1 MSQIDTDEQVKS
13 VREIARDVIRMMEKN
28 YEESFSLDDGEEGLS
43 IHEVLDNFLT
53 PGNVACVVAEPGVG
67 STALLLRFLMSLD
80 LSREG
85 VILYSPRDTNDDLF
99 LRMIGFMSGRD
110 TIRLAEGRLFESE
123 WDVLIKR
130 AGFLADSCLQ
140 IRHRLPQD
148 LGQVRKAIEGFP
160 QVKGP
165 LRLVIFDDLLID
177 GSAEEA
183 VDQCI
188 ETLLRD
194 LEGLAIDC
202 KVAIIFTWKT
212 GPRVDGE
219 VKPELRPSQVALHQK
234 CQQFLRIVM
243 TLCNDGQRHRLSLY
257 DTDTGRNFAMRLT
270 LLTGIGVMHD
280 A

>member
-1 MSQIDTDEQVKS
+1 MSQVDTDEQVKS

-28 YEESFSLDDGEEGLS
+28 YEALFSLKDGEESLS

-53 PGNVACVVAEPGVG
+53 PGSVACVVTEPGAG

-85 VILYSPRDTNDDLF
+85 AILYSPRDTNDDLF

-110 TIRLAEGRLFESE
+110 TIRLAEGRLLESE

-130 AGFLADSCLQ
+130 AGLLADSCIQ
-140 IRHRLPQD
+140 FRHRLPQD

-165 LRLVIFDDLLID
+165 LRLVIFDDLLVD
-177 GSAEEA
+177 GSTGEE
-183 VDQCI
+183 VNQSI

-212 GPRVDGE
+212 GQRVEGA
-219 VKPELRPSQVALHQK
+219 VKAELRSSRVSLHQK
-234 CQQFLRIVM
+234 YQQFMRIVM
-243 TLCNDGQRHRLSLY
+243 TLCNDGHRHRLSVY